1 LKPFKKNVCHLQNA
15 KRAQS
20 PFQKSQAKVEYVS
33 LTWLMIRKKGRKKN
47 EEEEVLY
54 ALEKQF
60 SFYEKK
66 KFLGRW
72 L

>member
-1 LKPFKKNVCHLQNA
+1 MQSE
-15 KRAQS
+15 RAQS

-47 EEEEVLY
+47 EEEEEVLY

-60 SFYEKK
+60 SFYEKI
-66 KFLGRW
+66 LG
-72 L
+72 

>member
-1 LKPFKKNVCHLQNA
+1 
-15 KRAQS
+15 
-20 PFQKSQAKVEYVS
+20 
-33 LTWLMIRKKGRKKN
+33 MIRKKGRKKN

-66 KFLGRW
+66 NLG
-72 L
+72 